1 LDAILAKIEMKEQKK
16 KLLTSSILSLGGIG
30 FTPFAPGTFGSLLS
44 VALLYFI
51 KDFSRIQIILLCI
64 IIFLLSIPAS
74 FILFRFFDI
83 LKPPPIKQIDK
94 KLKGG
99 LGVMFDDVVAGIFA
113 GVILLLL
120 KKFIF
125 PA

>member
-1 LDAILAKIEMKEQKK
+1 MINFYEKNWKEHDPGWIVIDELVGQWLCFAFVPEWNALNLA
-16 KLLTSSILSLGGIG
+16 
-30 FTPFAPGTFGSLLS
+30 
-44 VALLYFI
+44 
-51 KDFSRIQIILLCI
+51 
-64 IIFLLSIPAS
+64 AS

-83 LKPPPIKQIDK
+83 LKPAPIKQIDK